1 MRTPAKPPT
10 SPGSLVQIGFNG
22 MVEETFPAQL
32 GEVEAIQVQAD
43 GRDDLCA
50 LYLQALADLWEVDEA
65 LNRDIVQLGMDLSQT
80 RLSPA
85 EQGAV
90 AVAFGSQQG
99 LPVLQNTWQELADQG
114 YIDQENLVWEDGLFL
129 SITEEDPQADQLTF
143 TVQKWR
149 SGLGAYFFTD
159 CTAQQAKDGSWGNY
173 TVGAEAHCVKPALE
187 EPGKRAQRG
196 PCPQLIPQ
204 PQPGRSPLRPGFLNP
219 FRLENPVELCYT
231 ILCIAIF
238 TNPPFAPQIHSPGG
252 IDLEKNPDH
261 LPGGNLPP
269 AGPV

>member
-1 MRTPAKPPT
+1 MKHTPWLLGLLLSALLLAACGQTPEDGGTGEQPLAGET
-10 SPGSLVQIGFNG
+10 VLTCRVVTVQDGQLLLAQEDGRATDVYTLAVGETPVTYEDPGQTAIQPGDLVQIGFNG

-90 AVAFGSQQG
+90 AVAFGRQQG

-159 CTAQQAKDGSWGNY
+159 CTAQQAKDGSWGDY
-173 TVGAEAHCVKPALE
+173 TVGAEAVA
-187 EPGKRAQRG
+187 
-196 PCPQLIPQ
+196 
-204 PQPGRSPLRPGFLNP
+204 
-219 FRLENPVELCYT
+219 
-231 ILCIAIF
+231 
-238 TNPPFAPQIHSPGG
+238 
-252 IDLEKNPDH
+252 
-261 LPGGNLPP
+261 
-269 AGPV
+269 